1 MDVPAAGPDFLSDE
15 WLSSLA
21 RHDESASGDP
31 DRPTLVIQQLV
42 TGTPEGDVAYVVHV
56 GPAGIRASRG
66 RSDHADLSFSQDLA
80 TAEAIHRG
88 EISAQAAFM
97 AGRLR
102 ISGNLDLLAC
112 DSRAFAALAEAPRLM
127 EEG

>member
-1 MDVPAAGPDFLSDE
+1 VGVPAAGPDFLSDE

-21 RHDESASGDP
+21 RNEAGAGSAP

-42 TGTPEGDVAYVVHV
+42 TDTPEGEVAYVVHV

-66 RSDHADLSFSQDLA
+66 RVDDADLSFSQDLA

-102 ISGNLDLLAC
+102 ISGNLDLVAC
-112 DSRAFAALAEAPRLM
+112 YSRAFAAMAEAPRTR
-127 EEG
+127 